1 MGCPEREA
9 KLLEWILDE
18 LAPAEV
24 RDLEQH
30 VKQCSGC
37 AQSLERLRGARGALM
52 SSLTDREMPAHLVFI
67 PEQPKPQFAGFL
79 TSLWRTAALAAT
91 AAVIF
96 LGILAGG
103 AAHWRNRLAPVPSA
117 AVISSSASALS
128 PAEVRALAAQE
139 VERQMAVER
148 AGLDASNEKL
158 AASLRQEQAANLDR
172 LAHQLDFVQTVQNSV
187 YKETQQ
193 QREQQ
198 GEIVELIARN
208 YPESKVP
215 GSGKR

>member
-24 RDLEQH
+24 RGLEQH

-37 AQSLERLRGARGALM
+37 AQSLERLRTLRGALM

-67 PEQPKPQFAGFL
+67 PEQPEQPVAGFL
-79 TSLWRTAALAAT
+79 TSLWRTAALAAA

-96 LGILAGG
+96 LGIFVGG
-103 AAHWRNRLAPVPSA
+103 ASHWRNRLEPTPSTTVGSA
-117 AVISSSASALS
+117 SASALS
-128 PAEVRALAAQE
+128 PADVKALAAQE

-148 AGLDASNEKL
+148 AGLEASNEKL
-158 AASLRQEQAANLDR
+158 AASLREEEAQNLHR
-172 LAHQLDFVQTVQNSV
+172 LARQLDFVEKVQNSV

-215 GSGKR
+215 ASGKR